1 MKNILGVT
9 ALVCL
14 SAVALSAQEMK
25 PAMDKM
31 AGMDKMQMQMSMA
44 PPAVGDKM
52 KDFTLSKLDGTK
64 LSLSALEKS
73 GPVVVV
79 MLRGW
84 VGYQCPYCTRQ
95 VGDFIT
101 HAKELSEHG
110 TNVVFIYPGAAD
122 TVQVKAEDFVSG
134 KTVPANM
141 HFVTDPELKVVK
153 MLNLFWDAKNENS
166 YPSTFLVDKSGTVR
180 FAKIS
185 KSHADRAEASAV
197 IAEIAKLM

>member
-1 MKNILGVT
+1 MKNILGVVS
-9 ALVCL
+9 LVCL
-14 SAVALSAQEMK
+14 SAVALSAQ
-25 PAMDKM
+25 AMQ
-31 AGMDKMQMQMSMA
+31 GQSMQMMSMA

-64 LSLSALEKS
+64 LSLSGLEKS

-101 HAKELSEHG
+101 HAKELSERG

-141 HFVTDPELKVVK
+141 HFVTDPELKTVK
-153 MLNLFWDAKNENS
+153 MMNLFWDAKNENS
-166 YPSTFLVDKSGTVR
+166 YPSTFLVDQTGTVR
-180 FAKIS
+180 YAKIS
-185 KSHADRAEASAV
+185 KSHADRAEATVV
-197 IAEIAKLM
+197 IAEIAKIQMMR